1 MNATLQSQLDRV
13 ESSLNTLIDSIT
25 TYNPSVPAAIDLLSA
40 DDELTK
46 GLEQRIQP
54 AFVPP
59 SAPPPTLSS
68 PPTNSPTHPLP
79 VATHQANHA
88 RLLTL
93 HATATSLDAQLK
105 TTLTLLAATRADLL
119 ATPATPLAPDARA
132 VPYDEL
138 LAYAKRISKFTVP
151 PTLRPPLPEKSQ
163 PPPPSQQLSGGGE
176 QQGKKE
182 AEANGVNGGAV
193 GGEGAIGLVAEEEG
207 GAAKGIGVSSLAT
220 GEAQWLDPGA
230 QMPFVPWP
238 TEEVIRR
245 GALARIQGMLER
257 GVDPS
262 EADGAVEEEKDTKMG
277 VGAEVKLE
285 GAVVEPVRKES
296 ASVGLGRVEMKRD
309 EKPAVFGGLDLY
321 DPDDE

>member
-1 MNATLQSQLDRV
+1 M
-13 ESSLNTLIDSIT
+13 
-25 TYNPSVPAAIDLLSA
+25 
-40 DDELTK
+40 
-46 GLEQRIQP
+46 
-54 AFVPP
+54 
-59 SAPPPTLSS
+59 
-68 PPTNSPTHPLP
+68 
-79 VATHQANHA
+79 ATHQANHA

-93 HATATSLDAQLK
+93 RTTATTLDAQLK

-119 ATPATPLAPDARA
+119 ATPATPAAPDARA
-132 VPYDEL
+132 VPYNEL

-151 PTLRPPLPEKSQ
+151 PTLRPSPPLGQAQ
-163 PPPPSQQLSGGGE
+163 PPPPLQPLSGEGQ
-176 QQGKKE
+176 QQGKKDAE
-182 AEANGVNGGAV
+182 AANGVNGGAV
-193 GGEGAIGLVAEEEG
+193 GEGAVGLLGEEEG
-207 GAAKGIGVSSLAT
+207 GAARGIGVSSLAT

-262 EADGAVEEEKDTKMG
+262 EADGAVVEEAATQREGD
-277 VGAEVKLE
+277 AEVKGE
-285 GAVVEPVRKES
+285 GAVVEPVRRES
-296 ASVGLGRVEMKRD
+296 IAVGTGRVEMKRE